1 MLILCLRCGWSKV
14 PLEDGEEGR
23 VGKEGEGRVGREGE
37 GVEGRR
43 EGLRGEGEEMEG
55 RFGLREEVVVE
66 GMKESVNTNP
76 EAVNTT
82 L

>member
-1 MLILCLRCGWSKV
+1 MCSSSACDVAGVKSLWRMGRR
-14 PLEDGEEGR
+14 EGL
-23 VGKEGEGRVGREGE
+23 GKKGREGREGE